1 MYRKQ
6 VGNKKDTEPGS
17 FLQLILPSI
26 FTHFKPLNFIASYEH
41 KWRLYI
47 MNNDKWVC
55 IGSQAATSKSESDK
69 IIASRIREKP
79 CHHRLRM
86 CSLTFVFK
94 AAERSD
100 FVNERRRGVFPAHS
114 QHLFV
119 ASALNMF
126 LSSFI
131 KLPKPFIY
139 FINEFPTSMN
149 GHNTRAWYWTSS
161 WDSKVSVSEKTN
173 IAIIPS
179 QYNSYTSY
187 WEKHARKYS
196 TLTLD
201 FTVWIETLPRQPV
214 KIHLRRRPSSL

>member
-26 FTHFKPLNFIASYEH
+26 FTHFKPLNFMARYEP
-41 KWRLYI
+41 KGRLYI

-55 IGSQAATSKSESDK
+55 DGSQAATSKSESDK

-94 AAERSD
+94 ATDRSD

-131 KLPKPFIY
+131 KLLMPFISLMN
-139 FINEFPTSMN
+139 FLPAWMDIILVLDIEQTVETRRFLCQKKQTS
-149 GHNTRAWYWTSS
+149 
-161 WDSKVSVSEKTN
+161 
-173 IAIIPS
+173 
-179 QYNSYTSY
+179 Q
-187 WEKHARKYS
+187 
-196 TLTLD
+196 
-201 FTVWIETLPRQPV
+201 
-214 KIHLRRRPSSL
+214 